1 MGEYKLKRSA
11 VPVMMDGIAVRFMSS
26 MKNRKPAGSFV
37 TLLVIGTLVGAA
49 AGMVGGLDPGLSA
62 THATTMNA
70 KANVPHV
77 HACRRLVVH
86 VSDTPPSS
94 GVVELGMVMVSCDRE
109 KGK

>member
-1 MGEYKLKRSA
+1 M
-11 VPVMMDGIAVRFMSS
+11 
-26 MKNRKPAGSFV
+26 
-37 TLLVIGTLVGAA
+37 TLLVVGTLVGAA

-62 THATTMNA
+62 THAMTMNA

-94 GVVELGMVMVSCDRE
+94 GVVELGMVMVKLRSRE
-109 KGK
+109 GQITGKNVSKW